1 MGSNKS
7 FRCEEQLSGSRVPEG
22 EENLVHP
29 EPLPLARMQVHTHLG
44 ENPGAHLF
52 GTLGTSHRMVGL
64 QGSVSGWGRGAI
76 VLPSP
81 WGGGDE
87 QDSLGQWWVAF
98 PVVSLGGCVLV
109 QFDLTFVT
117 MGHWK
122 QFCFPPY
129 VIYSFKN

>member
-1 MGSNKS
+1 MGGLKGRDLPWTAPIPYEQPFLAHPCEKLPLWTVSTSFPAFIMGSNKS
-7 FRCEEQLSGSRVPEG
+7 FRCEEQLSGSRVPED

-81 WGGGDE
+81 
-87 QDSLGQWWVAF
+87 
-98 PVVSLGGCVLV
+98 
-109 QFDLTFVT
+109 
-117 MGHWK
+117 
-122 QFCFPPY
+122 
-129 VIYSFKN
+129 